1 VLKDKLLFLV
11 RFFASAIV
19 LFLLWFFVRDAYI
32 SVVGRVSVWFSD
44 VFSRGRLEYLF
55 TRAGELFV
63 RSYSMRADFSVS
75 ANPVVAN
82 IIPFWALL
90 VASKSIRW
98 NKRLRDALLGFGI
111 LIIFHIVAL
120 SVIIL
125 FVESGSSTL
134 EGIKV
139 FIDALLLAFL
149 PFFLWMFFA
158 GREISFDRMF
168 E

>member
-1 VLKDKLLFLV
+1 MLRDKLLFLA

-32 SVVGRVSVWFSD
+32 SVVGRISVWLSSIFSL
-44 VFSRGRLEYLF
+44 GKLEYLV
-55 TRAGELFV
+55 TRSGKLFV
-63 RSYSMRADFSVS
+63 RSYAMRADFSVS

-90 VASKSIRW
+90 VASKNIHW
-98 NKRLRDALLGFGI
+98 NKKLKDALLGFGI
-111 LIIFHIVAL
+111 LLLFHIVAL

-125 FVESGSSTL
+125 FVESGSTTL

-149 PFFLWMFFA
+149 PFFLWIFFA
-158 GREISFDRMF
+158 GREVSFDRMF